1 MLQWFALNLC
11 RRHVCPL
18 LIFVIHA
25 ISIQVKASAFATS
38 PDASLEQ
45 RYSFYPDPL
54 DSTTPA
60 SPVESSSAQTRSSC
74 PAFNASTPQII
85 LSAPLENES
94 VDCGGYREYVYN
106 RTGSCSDEVYFMVV
120 LTVQDNKAPYASVL
134 VSVQAPE
141 PLNSTSVASPSPS
154 RRYYVAQLLSTCPG
168 A

>member
-1 MLQWFALNLC
+1 LC

-18 LIFVIHA
+18 LICVIHA
-25 ISIQVKASAFATS
+25 ISIQVKARAFATS
-38 PDASLEQ
+38 PDASLT
-45 RYSFYPDPL
+45 RSFFPDSL

-60 SPVESSSAQTRSSC
+60 SPVELLHSTSSAQTRSSC
-74 PAFNASTPQII
+74 PAFNASTPQIL

-141 PLNSTSVASPSPS
+141 PFKSTTVASPSPS